1 LKPGERVV
9 VNGMLSAMPGAKVEP
24 HQVPIPAESLATLE
38 SIAAVSPAKQ
48 ETPAMRTAA
57 QSNSQPSAPVR
68 E

>member
-1 LKPGERVV
+1 
-9 VNGMLSAMPGAKVEP
+9 MLSAMPGAKVEP
-24 HQVPIPAESLATLE
+24 HQVPIPAESLTTLE

-57 QSNSQPSAPVR
+57 RSNAQPSAPVR